1 MSRYMKGADVLGAG
15 DQYVAVRIKDVGSL
29 VRSQGGRAG
38 GLAYSI
44 APQTITHKVYDT
56 LKDKLLEGFA
66 QQGVTADVTVETS
79 PSAPAQSTELVKG
92 MVIGAVGV
100 GAGWALWH
108 YALRRLFVK
117 GRR

>member
-1 MSRYMKGADVLGAG
+1 MGADVLGAG
-15 DQYVAVRIKDVGSL
+15 DQYVAVRIKDVSSL
-29 VRSQGGRAG
+29 VRAQGGRAG

-56 LKDKLLEGFA
+56 LKDKLIEGFA
-66 QQGVTADVTVETS
+66 QQGVSAEVTVETS

-92 MVIGAVGV
+92 IVIGVAGA

-108 YALRRLFVK
+108 YALRRLFFSK
-117 GRR
+117 KR